1 MYKLSLLLFLFV
13 FPLLSNGTLPTDFPP
28 LNKIVN
34 QPVST
39 YNWKERI
46 VSRLIIKKFNKRIA
60 GKVQVKTR
68 DKGNTALILS
78 LIALIGMIIPVFNLL
93 SLPLAIIALV
103 MGYRELKRNPGNKK
117 AKTSTIIGWITI
129 GLWMLVIAIV
139 LSVYIIPVN

>member
-1 MYKLSLLLFLFV
+1 LYKLSLLLFLFV
-13 FPLLSNGTLPTDFPP
+13 FPLLSNGTLPNDFSP

-46 VSRLIIKKFNKRIA
+46 VSRFIIKKFKKGLA
-60 GKVQVKTR
+60 GKFKAETKN
-68 DKGNTALILS
+68 KGNTALILS

-103 MGYRELKRNPGNKK
+103 MGYQELKRNPGNKK

-129 GLWMLVIAIV
+129 GLWMVVIAIV

>member
-1 MYKLSLLLFLFV
+1 V
-13 FPLLSNGTLPTDFPP
+13 FPLPSNGTLPNDFPP

-39 YNWKERI
+39 HNWKERI
-46 VSRLIIKKFNKRIA
+46 VSRFIIKKFNKRLA
-60 GKVQVKTR
+60 GKFKAETK

-78 LIALIGMIIPVFNLL
+78 LIALIGMIIPVFNLF
-93 SLPLAIIALV
+93 SLPLAIIALI

-117 AKTSTIIGWITI
+117 AKSAAIIGWITI
-129 GLWMLVIAIV
+129 GLWIVVISIV